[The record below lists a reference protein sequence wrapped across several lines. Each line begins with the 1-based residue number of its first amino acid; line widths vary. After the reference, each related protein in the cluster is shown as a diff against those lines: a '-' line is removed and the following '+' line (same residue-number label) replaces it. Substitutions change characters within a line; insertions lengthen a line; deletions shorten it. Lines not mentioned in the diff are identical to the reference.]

1 LEDTYVSETE
11 AKHHPSSFR
20 RNYFFVTPKAS
31 RLMYACHAELSIGVK
46 AMPAEVSRRDFL
58 FGAEAVVLAAVLN
71 RAYAGVPADDLAG
84 DEEFWK
90 KIRSAY
96 VPDAKILNLNNG
108 GVAPAPTVVLNAEI
122 EAIRYS
128 NQLPAYRMWHDLEPG
143 IEDVRKRL
151 ARMWDADPESIAI
164 TRNASESLQ
173 IAQFGLDLQPGD
185 EVLTTSQDY
194 PRMIT
199 TWQQRERREKI
210 VLRQLDFAVPVKN
223 PADLVRLYE
232 QAITPRTRVIHVSQV
247 VFMTGQIFPVKE
259 ICALA
264 RARGITSIVDGAH
277 AFAHVPF
284 QFSDIDCDFYGAS
297 LHKWLSAPIGT
308 GVLYVRKDRIEKHW
322 ALMAAPPSMDKNI
335 RKFEEIGTHPAAMHN
350 ATLQALDFHEQI
362 GAERKF
368 ARLRYLKNRWAE
380 CLSELPG
387 AQMLVGL
394 DANQS
399 GAFGTIHFETM
410 EPGKLSEALL
420 AKYNILVTPISGPDF
435 TGIRV
440 SPNVYTSTEEIDQF
454 CSAVTAIVPRA

>member
-1 LEDTYVSETE
+1 MPTE
-11 AKHHPSSFR
+11 VTR
-20 RNYFFVTPKAS
+20 R
-31 RLMYACHAELSIGVK
+31 G
-46 AMPAEVSRRDFL
+46 FL
-58 FGAEAVVLAAVLN
+58 RGAEAIALAGFLN
-71 RAYAGVPADDLAG
+71 RAYAHVSPEALAG
-84 DEEFWK
+84 DEDFWK
-90 KIRSAY
+90 QIRSAY
-96 VPDAKILNLNNG
+96 GRDPKLLNLNNG
-108 GVAPAPTVVLNAEI
+108 GVAPAPTAVLDAEI

-143 IEDVRKRL
+143 IEDVRKKL
-151 ARMWDADPESIAI
+151 ARMWNADPECIAI

-173 IAQFGLDLQPGD
+173 IAQFGLDLLPGD

-210 VLRQLDFAVPVKN
+210 VLKQLDFSVPVKN
-223 PADLVRLYE
+223 PVDLVRLFE
-232 QAITPRTRVIHVSQV
+232 QGITPRTRVIHVSQV
-247 VFMTGQIFPVKE
+247 VFMTGQIFPIKE

-264 RARGITSIVDGAH
+264 RSRGITSIVDGAH

-308 GVLYVRKDRIEKHW
+308 GMLYVRKDRIEKHW

-350 ATLQALDFHEQI
+350 ATLQALEFHEQI

-380 CLSELPG
+380 RLSELPG
-387 AQMLVGL
+387 ARMTVGL
-394 DANQS
+394 DPSQS
-399 GAFGTIHFETM
+399 GAFGTIQFATM
-410 EPGKLSEALL
+410 EPGKLVDALL
-420 AKYNILVTPISGPDF
+420 SKYNIFVVPITGPGF
-435 TGIRV
+435 NGIRV
-440 SPNVYTSTEEIDQF
+440 SANVYTSPDEIDQF
-454 CSAVTAIVPRA
+454 CDAVAAIVPRA

>member
-1 LEDTYVSETE
+1 MS
-11 AKHHPSSFR
+11 
-20 RNYFFVTPKAS
+20 
-31 RLMYACHAELSIGVK
+31 
-46 AMPAEVSRRDFL
+46 AEVTRRDFL
-58 FGAEAVVLAAVLN
+58 YGAEAVVLAAVLN
-71 RAYAGVPADDLAG
+71 RAYASVPAEDLAA
-84 DEEFWK
+84 DEEYWK
-90 KIRSAY
+90 KIRAAY
-96 VPDAKILNLNNG
+96 ARDPKLINLNNG
-108 GVAPAPTVVLNAEI
+108 GVAPSPNSVLEAEI

-143 IEDVRKRL
+143 IEEVRKKL
-151 ARMWDADPESIAI
+151 ARMWNADPECIAI

-210 VLRQLDFAVPVKN
+210 VLKQLNYDVPARN
-223 PADLVRLYE
+223 SADLVRMF
-232 QAITPRTRVIHVSQV
+232 QQGISPRTRVIHVSQV
-247 VFMTGQIFPVKE
+247 VFMTGQIMPVKE

-284 QFSDIDCDFYGAS
+284 QFSDLDCDFYGAS

-308 GVLYVRKDRIEKHW
+308 GMLFVRKDRIEKHW

-350 ATLQALDFHEQI
+350 ATLQALEFHDQI

-380 CLSELPG
+380 RLSKVPG
-387 AQMLVGL
+387 AKVLVEL
-394 DANQS
+394 EPNQS
-399 GAFGTIHFETM
+399 GAFATIHFDTI
-410 EPGKLSEALL
+410 EPAKLSDALL
-420 AKYNILVTPISGPDF
+420 SKYNIFVVPIKGPGFD
-435 TGIRV
+435 GIRV
-440 SPNVYTSTEEIDQF
+440 SSNVYTSPGEIDQF
-454 CSAVTAIVPRA
+454 CAAVEAIVPRA

>member
-1 LEDTYVSETE
+1 MRTQV
-11 AKHHPSSFR
+11 
-20 RNYFFVTPKAS
+20 N
-31 RLMYACHAELSIGVK
+31 
-46 AMPAEVSRRDFL
+46 RRDFL
-58 FGAEAVVLAAVLN
+58 LGAEAIVVGGWLS
-71 RAYAGVPADDLAG
+71 RAYAGVPPEKVAS

-90 KIRSAY
+90 KIRGAY
-96 VPDAKILNLNNG
+96 TGDAEILNLNNG
-108 GVAPAPTVVLNAEI
+108 GCAPSPTVVMDAQI

-128 NQLPAYRMWHDLEPG
+128 NRLPTYRMWHDLEPK
-143 IEDVRKRL
+143 IEDVRTRM
-151 ARMWDADPESIAI
+151 ARMWGADPECIAI

-210 VLRQLDFAVPVKN
+210 VLKQVDFSVPVKN
-223 PADLVRLYE
+223 SGDLVRLFE
-232 QAITPRTRVIHVSQV
+232 QGITPRTRVIHVSQV
-247 VFMTGQIFPVKE
+247 GFMTGQIFPIKE

-264 RARGITSIVDGAH
+264 RQRGITSVVDGAH

-284 QFSDIDCDFYGAS
+284 QFSDVDCDFYGAS

-350 ATLQALDFHEQI
+350 ATLQALEFHEQI

-368 ARLRYLKNRWAE
+368 ARLRYLKNRWGE
-380 CLSELPG
+380 RLSKVPG
-387 AQMLVGL
+387 AKVLVEPGPEH
-394 DANQS
+394 S
-399 GAFGTIHFETM
+399 GAFATIHFETM
-410 EPGKLSEALL
+410 EPGKLGEALMS
-420 AKYNILVTPISGPDF
+420 KYNIFVTPIGGPGF
-435 TGIRV
+435 NGIRV
-440 SPNVYTSTEEIDQF
+440 SSNVYTSTAEIDRF
-454 CSAVTAIVPRA
+454 CDAVEAIVPRA

>member
-1 LEDTYVSETE
+1 ML
-11 AKHHPSSFR
+11 AFQGHW
-20 RNYFFVTPKAS
+20 
-31 RLMYACHAELSIGVK
+31 CELTG
-46 AMPAEVSRRDFL
+46 MTNEVSRRDFL
-58 FGAEAVVLAAVLN
+58 LGAEALVLAAVLN
-71 RAYAGVPADDLAG
+71 RAYAHLSPEDVAT
-84 DEEFWK
+84 DETYWDT
-90 KIRSAY
+90 IRRAY
-96 VPDAKILNLNNG
+96 VQDPTLLNLNNG
-108 GVAPAPTVVLNAEI
+108 GVAPSPSIVMDAQI

-128 NQLPAYRMWHDLEPG
+128 NQLPTYRMWHDLEPK
-143 IEDVRKRL
+143 IEDVRKSL
-151 ARMWDADPESIAI
+151 ARQWNADPECIAI

-199 TWQQRERREKI
+199 TWQQRARREKI
-210 VLRQLDFAVPVKN
+210 VLKQLDFATPVKN

-247 VFMTGQIFPVKE
+247 VFMTGQIFPIKE

-264 RARGITSIVDGAH
+264 RARGITTIVDGAH

-284 QFSDIDCDFYGAS
+284 QFSDFDCDFYGAS

-308 GVLYVRKDRIEKHW
+308 GMLYVRKDRIEKHW
-322 ALMAAPPSMDKNI
+322 ALMAAPESMDKNI

-362 GAERKF
+362 GADRKF

-380 CLSELPG
+380 RLSKLPG

-399 GAFGTIHFETM
+399 GAFATIHFETM
-410 EPGKLSEALL
+410 DPGKLGDALFT
-420 AKYNILVTPISGPDF
+420 KYNILVTPISF
-435 TGIRV
+435 ASLKGIRV
-440 SPNVYTSTEEIDQF
+440 SANVYTSTAEIDRF
-454 CSAVTAIVPRA
+454 CAAVESIIPRA

>member
-1 LEDTYVSETE
+1 MS
-11 AKHHPSSFR
+11 
-20 RNYFFVTPKAS
+20 
-31 RLMYACHAELSIGVK
+31 
-46 AMPAEVSRRDFL
+46 AEVSRRDFL
-58 FGAEAVVLAAVLN
+58 LGAEALVLAAVLN
-71 RAYAGVPADDLAG
+71 RAHANLSPEDLAG
-84 DEEFWK
+84 DENFWK
-90 KIRSAY
+90 QIRSAY
-96 VPDAKILNLNNG
+96 VRDPKILNFNNG
-108 GVAPAPTVVLNAEI
+108 GVAPAPTSVLDAEI

-128 NQLPAYRMWHDLEPG
+128 NQLPSYRMWHDLEPG
-143 IEDVRKRL
+143 IEDVRKKL
-151 ARMWDADPESIAI
+151 ARMWNADPECIAI

-210 VLRQLDFAVPVKN
+210 VLKQADFAVPVKN

-232 QAITPRTRVIHVSQV
+232 QAITPRTRVIHVSHV
-247 VFMTGQIFPVKE
+247 VFMTGQIFPIKE

-264 RARGITSIVDGAH
+264 RSRGITSIVDGAH

-308 GVLYVRKDRIEKHW
+308 GMLYVRKDRIEKHW
-322 ALMAAPPSMDKNI
+322 ALMAAPQSMDKNI

-350 ATLQALDFHEQI
+350 ATLQALEFHEQI

-380 CLSELPG
+380 RLSKLPG
-387 AQMLVGL
+387 AKMLVAL
-394 DANQS
+394 DPNQS
-399 GAFGTIHFETM
+399 GAFGTIHFETIA
-410 EPGKLSEALL
+410 PGKLCDALL
-420 AKYNILVTPISGPDF
+420 AQHNIFTTPIVEPF
-435 TGIRV
+435 LNGIRV
-440 SPNVYTSTEEIDQF
+440 SANVYTSTEEIDQF
-454 CSAVTAIVPRA
+454 CAAVEATAPCA